1 MTINLLTNFHN
12 ILMNFL
18 INSSL
23 ITNNYLLPIIHQI
36 IPKQDILP
44 ISVSQLI
51 NVNFSPAEGIAQQV
65 TVRIDGKNRGGS
77 GVIIEKQGETYYVLT
92 NWHVVEAIGDY
103 QIITPDGKIY
113 EAYDLLMQRLPGL
126 DLAIIPFRS
135 QDNYAIAQIN
145 SQAMNR
151 DETVYVA
158 GWPRSGSNF
167 RQRTFF
173 VSQGVI
179 TQRIAGRKD
188 YNLLYDNLVRTG
200 MSGGPIL
207 NQAGQLV
214 GINGLVKLA
223 ADQENIVSGGLEIQN
238 FLTWRA
244 GRTLPIIPVPPK
256 LPNTVTPPANNQP
269 NPVNTNNNI
278 NNINNINNNSN
289 PGQNWQLI
297 STIAGPPSIV
307 SDLDILGN
315 YIINSNSNGQIVFSD
330 LSQGK
335 VLEKLSVSES
345 AINSLVI
352 VPDQNLLITA
362 GDEPTIKIWQ
372 IGNLEQKPTLTLKNT
387 LAGHTDTIS
396 ALAMSSDR
404 QLLISGSWDK
414 TVRIWRISTGELLK
428 TLVGHDILI
437 SAIAITPDGKTIIS
451 GSKDGVIKFWDV
463 ATGKN
468 WQTLESQSLGVL
480 SLAVSQDN
488 KLLVSGHANGQVNI
502 WSIINGQLIRNLSAH
517 RDGVWSIQLS
527 ADHQTVMTGSWD
539 KTIKLWDVATGQ
551 LTNTLL
557 HDDYVNSL
565 IITPDAIQIISGDWQ
580 GKIHIW
586 QK

>member
-1 MTINLLTNFHN
+1 MNINLPTNFN
-12 ILMNFL
+12 IFFINCL
-18 INSSL
+18 INTSL
-23 ITNNYLLPIIHQI
+23 ISNNYVLAVTHQI
-36 IPKQDILP
+36 IPKLENILSP
-44 ISVSQLI
+44 IGISQLI
-51 NVNFSPAEGIAQQV
+51 SVNASPAEAVARQI

-77 GVIIEKQGETYYVLT
+77 GVIVEKQGEIYYVLT

-103 QIITPDGKIY
+103 QIITPDGVSHEVYYSLI
-113 EAYDLLMQRLPGL
+113 ERLPGL
-126 DLAIIPFRS
+126 DLAIIPFHS
-135 QDNYAIAQIN
+135 QNNYPIAQIN
-145 SQAMNR
+145 STVMNR

-179 TQRIAGRKD
+179 TQRIAGRND

-244 GRTLPIIPVPPK
+244 GRTLAKIPIPPK
-256 LPNTVTPPANNQP
+256 SPNTVTPPVNPANSN
-269 NPVNTNNNI
+269 NNNNI
-278 NNINNINNNSN
+278 NTSNST
-289 PGQNWQLI
+289 QDWQLI
-297 STIAGPPSIV
+297 STIAGPPGIV
-307 SDLDILGN
+307 SDLDMLGN

-335 VLEKLSVSES
+335 LLEKLSVSES
-345 AINSLVI
+345 AINSLVV
-352 VPDQNLLITA
+352 VPQENLLITA

-372 IGNLEQKPTLTLKNT
+372 IGNLEQVPTLTLKNT
-387 LAGHTDTIS
+387 LIGHTDTIS

-404 QLLISGSWDK
+404 QLLVSGSWDK

-437 SAIAITPDGKTIIS
+437 SAIAITTDGKTIIS

-463 ATGKN
+463 GTGKN
-468 WQTLESQSLGVL
+468 WQTLTSQSLGVL

-488 KLLVSGHANGQVNI
+488 QVLVSGHANGQVNI
-502 WSIINGQLIRNLSAH
+502 WSITNGQLLRNLSAH
-517 RDGVWSIQLS
+517 RDGVWAIQFS
-527 ADHQTVMTGSWD
+527 ADQQTVMTGSWD
-539 KTIKLWDVATGQ
+539 KTIKLWDAQTGQ

-557 HDDYVNSL
+557 QDDYVNSL
-565 IITPDAIQIISGDWQ
+565 IITTDGKQMISGDWQ

>member
-1 MTINLLTNFHN
+1 MNINLPTNFNN
-12 ILMNFL
+12 ILINCL

-23 ITNNYLLPIIHQI
+23 ITNNYVLAANNQI
-36 IPKQDILP
+36 IPKPSNIFSP
-44 ISVSQLI
+44 ISISQLI
-51 NVNFSPAEGIAQQV
+51 SVNSSPAETIARQI

-77 GVIIEKQGETYYVLT
+77 GVILEKQGEIYYVLT
-92 NWHVVEAIGDY
+92 NWHVVEAVGDY
-103 QIITPDGKIY
+103 QIITPDGVSHEVYYGLI
-113 EAYDLLMQRLPGL
+113 ERLPGL

-135 QDNYAIAQIN
+135 QNNYPIAQIN
-145 SQAMNR
+145 STVIKPG
-151 DETVYVA
+151 ETVTVA

-214 GINGLVKLA
+214 GINSLVKLV

-244 GRTLPIIPVPPK
+244 GRTLAKIPVPPN
-256 LPNTVTPPANNQP
+256 LTNTSEPPVNNQT
-269 NPVNTNNNI
+269 NPVNP
-278 NNINNINNNSN
+278 NNNSQ

-297 STIAGPPSIV
+297 STIAGPSGIV

-330 LSQGK
+330 LAQGK

-362 GDEPTIKIWQ
+362 GDEPNIKIWQ
-372 IGNLEQKPTLTLKNT
+372 ISNLEQIPTLTLQNT

-396 ALAMSSDR
+396 ALTISSDR
-404 QLLISGSWDK
+404 QFLISGSWDK

-428 TLVGHDILI
+428 TLVGHDNLI
-437 SAIAITPDGKTIIS
+437 SAIAITTDGKTIIS
-451 GSKDGVIKFWDV
+451 GSKDGVIKFWDG

-468 WQTLESQSLGVL
+468 WQTIESESLGVL

-488 KLLVSGHANGQVNI
+488 QVLVSGHANGQVNI
-502 WSIINGQLIRNLSAH
+502 WSITNGQLLRNLSAH
-517 RDGVWSIQLS
+517 RDGVWAIQFS
-527 ADHQTVMTGSWD
+527 ADQQTVMTGSWD

-557 HDDYVNSL
+557 QDDYVNSL
-565 IITPDAIQIISGDWQ
+565 LITPGGKQIISGDWQ

-586 QK
+586 QN

>member
-1 MTINLLTNFHN
+1 MNINLPTNFN
-12 ILMNFL
+12 IFFINCL

-23 ITNNYLLPIIHQI
+23 ITNNYVLAVNNQI
-36 IPKQDILP
+36 MPKPGNILSP
-44 ISVSQLI
+44 ISISQLI
-51 NVNFSPAEGIAQQV
+51 SVNSSPAEGIAQQI

-77 GVIIEKQGETYYVLT
+77 GVIVEKQGEIYYVLT
-92 NWHVVEAIGDY
+92 NWHVVEAVGDY
-103 QIITPDGKIY
+103 QIITPDGASHEVYYGLI
-113 EAYDLLMQRLPGL
+113 ERLPGL

-135 QDNYAIAQIN
+135 QNNYPIAQIN
-145 SQAMNR
+145 STVVQPG
-151 DETVYVA
+151 ETVYVA

-223 ADQENIVSGGLEIQN
+223 ANQENIVSGGLEIQN

-244 GRTLPIIPVPPK
+244 GRTLAKIPVPPNS
-256 LPNTVTPPANNQP
+256 NTSEPPVNNQTK
-269 NPVNTNNNI
+269 PVNPNNI
-278 NNINNINNNSN
+278 NNPQ

-297 STIAGPPSIV
+297 STIAGPPGIV

-330 LSQGK
+330 LVQGK

-345 AINSLVI
+345 AINSLVT
-352 VPDQNLLITA
+352 VPDQNLLIMA

-372 IGNLEQKPTLTLKNT
+372 IANLDQIPTLTLRNT
-387 LAGHTDTIS
+387 LQGHTDTIS
-396 ALAMSSDR
+396 ALAISSDR
-404 QLLISGSWDK
+404 QFLISGSWDK

-451 GSKDGVIKFWDV
+451 GSKDGVIKFWDR
-463 ATGKN
+463 ATGEN
-468 WQTLESQSLGVL
+468 WQTIESKSLGVL
-480 SLAVSQDN
+480 SLAVSRDN
-488 KLLVSGHANGQVNI
+488 QVLVSGHANGQVNI
-502 WSIINGQLIRNLSAH
+502 WSMTNGQLLRNLSAH
-517 RDGVWSIQLS
+517 RDGVWAIQFS
-527 ADHQTVMTGSWD
+527 ADQQTVMTGSWD
-539 KTIKLWDVATGQ
+539 KSIKLWDVATGQ

-557 HDDYVNSL
+557 QDDYVNSL
-565 IITPDAIQIISGDWQ
+565 LIMPNGKQIISGDWQ

-586 QK
+586 EK